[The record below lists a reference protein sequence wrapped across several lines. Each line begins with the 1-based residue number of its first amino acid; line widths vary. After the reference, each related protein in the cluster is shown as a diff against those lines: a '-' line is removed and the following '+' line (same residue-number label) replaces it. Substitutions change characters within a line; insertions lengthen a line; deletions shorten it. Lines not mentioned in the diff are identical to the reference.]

1 MELEFLFDL
10 AAGEHLDRV
19 LALGQPL
26 LPQALGSDFG
36 TAVEA
41 LLEVGEV
48 DRLGLGAEVLER
60 HRLLFVRAAQLSHPH
75 VDRVLAALVAG
86 LALGAGARARALM
99 AAARGLAA
107 RALAAADPLAG
118 LFRARLRLQV
128 VEADLLGALALGGGH
143 QSLTSTGCETPRSWP
158 CSCGESSRST
168 DLPIR
173 PSPSARR
180 VAFCF
185 GSVPLVDFTWEIL
198 TALTRRSPR
207 RGERWA
213 PGRPAARSSP
223 RRSRPRRRCPPARRA
238 PARPTA

>member
-86 LALGAGARARALM
+86 LALAARAGAGALVAPT
-99 AAARGLAA
+99 RGLAEA
-107 RALAAADPLAG
+107 AALAAADPLAR
-118 LFRARLRLQV
+118 LFRTRLRLQV
-128 VEADLLGALALGGGH
+128 VQADLLGARH
-143 QSLTSTGCETPRSWP
+143 FF
-158 CSCGESSRST
+158 
-168 DLPIR
+168 
-173 PSPSARR
+173 RR
-180 VAFCF
+180 
-185 GSVPLVDFTWEIL
+185 
-198 TALTRRSPR
+198 
-207 RGERWA
+207 
-213 PGRPAARSSP
+213 
-223 RRSRPRRRCPPARRA
+223 
-238 PARPTA
+238 